1 MVIASDVGA
10 RREANAR
17 VRGLKDSV
25 YKDDLASWGTHIE
38 AAGAE
43 MAVAKALGLYWDGS
57 VNVGKRED
65 LPRTGLEVRWNQNP
79 ERTSCKVKPT
89 DTGIVIAVRGSSPA
103 YELLGWI
110 KAEEARR
117 QEWLARGTPPAY
129 LAPHSAL
136 SQDFGLLARQL
147 RNLASQAELGLGQ
160 LQSSHQRPARQP
172 EQKADAP
179 QGKDFRSFQGWPSQ
193 VSSVRS

>member
-1 MVIASDVGA
+1 MKVQLAWYEMAIAYDVGA

-25 YKDDLASWGTHIE
+25 FKDDLASWGTHIE

-57 VNVGKRED
+57 VNVGHRED
-65 LPRTGLEVRWNQNP
+65 LPRTGLEVRWNQDPN
-79 ERTSCKVKPT
+79 RTSCKVKPK
-89 DTGIVIAVRGSSPA
+89 DTGIVVAVRGSSPA

-110 KAEEARR
+110 RAEDAKR
-117 QEWLARGTPPAY
+117 QEWLHHRRDYPPAY
-129 LAPHSAL
+129 LAPSSAL

-147 RNLASQAELGLGQ
+147 RNLASEAELSLGQ
-160 LQSSHQRPARQP
+160 LQSSR
-172 EQKADAP
+172 
-179 QGKDFRSFQGWPSQ
+179 
-193 VSSVRS
+193 